1 MFEIELARHADV
13 IKDPHVLSTLH
24 LTSARKKDDNEDDG
38 LEPFVLDDQH
48 KSASLECVDFD
59 AVKLKCYP
67 PTNPA
72 LCTPCSVD
80 ALVFERTGTY
90 LIEFKF
96 KKAAQENITRKIYDS
111 VMLLIEHDGY
121 SFDRAR
127 KEISYIVVSTG
138 VEDRI
143 HGPKR
148 SLGRG
153 YGYCKEPWKHYKKL
167 DDHWKLGS
175 LEGVIV
181 KEAYGMHP
189 STFDYF
195 AKEKRFV

>member
-1 MFEIELARHADV
+1 MFKSELDKHAEV
-13 IKDPHVLSTLH
+13 LKDPQFESTLH
-24 LTSARKKDDNEDDG
+24 LTSARKKDDSEDDG
-38 LEPFVLDDQH
+38 LAPYVLDENRATANL
-48 KSASLECVDFD
+48 KCIDFD
-59 AVKLKCYP
+59 AVKLACYP
-67 PTNPA
+67 PTNPSV
-72 LCTPCSVD
+72 CTPCSVD
-80 ALVFERTGTY
+80 AVTFERNGTY

-96 KKAAQENITRKIYDS
+96 KKAAQENITRKIYDT

-121 SFDRAR
+121 SFERAR
-127 KEISYIVVSTG
+127 KELTYIVVSTG
-138 VEDRI
+138 IEDRI

-153 YGYCKEPWKHYKKL
+153 YGYCREPWKHYKKL
-167 DDHWKLGS
+167 DDHWKLSS

-195 AKEKRFV
+195 ANEKRFV